1 MATVIVAE
9 PARQDLAD
17 LVRVLGLPPSTR
29 DRVRRLMEP
38 LAAFPHLGPV
48 PAGRWSGFRFILGP
62 WPWMLIVYA
71 FDEAADLVIV
81 VTIQDARSG
90 GSPRSLR

>member
-1 MATVIVAE
+1 MARVIVAE

-17 LVRVLGLPPSTR
+17 LVRSHSLPDSTR
-29 DRVRRLMEP
+29 DRVRRILTP
-38 LAAFPHLGPV
+38 LAAFPLLGP
-48 PAGRWSGFRFILGP
+48 ALEGRWDGFRFVLGP

-71 FDEAADLVIV
+71 YDEEADLVVV

-90 GSPRSLR
+90 TSPRSAR